1 MAKNRKKML
10 KLIQAKPF
18 VRVFDNSV
26 DPFIPKLW
34 ANESLAILEENM
46 VIANLVHRDFEP
58 VVANFGDLVHTRRP
72 GEFVAKRKTNADS
85 VDIQDATATDVTVPL
100 NQHVHVSFLI
110 KDGEESKSFK
120 DLVEIYMAPAM
131 LAQARF
137 IDKILLG
144 QYAQFLDN
152 VDGGLGQL
160 SASNAKSFILDTRG
174 RLNRQKA
181 YMDGRN
187 FIWNPNSE
195 TEVLKT
201 DMFLQAYSVGDLGG
215 AMREAALGRKL
226 GFDHYMAQNMSS
238 IATGNTVALG
248 AVDNGSGYPE
258 GTTVLTVDTFSG
270 VVTVGTWIVIDG
282 DNTPYRVVA
291 SSGSPTTSLTI
302 HTGLRHAV
310 LNNAVI
316 TAYTPGAVNF
326 ASGYA
331 AGYSKEITVNGF
343 TVAPRVG
350 QVVTFGTSTTPAIYT
365 IIGVNAL
372 VGITLDRPLDAAISH
387 TNAVNIGPAGDYNF
401 AFHRNALA
409 LVVRPL
415 AQPKTGVG
423 ALSAVVNYNNLSMRA
438 TITYQGQQQGHL
450 VTLDMLCGVA
460 ILDTNLG
467 AVLLG

>member
-1 MAKNRKKML
+1 M
-10 KLIQAKPF
+10 
-18 VRVFDNSV
+18 
-26 DPFIPKLW
+26 
-34 ANESLAILEENM
+34 
-46 VIANLVHRDFEP
+46 
-58 VVANFGDLVHTRRP
+58 VHTRRP

-85 VDIQDATATDVTVPL
+85 VNIQDATATDVTVPL

-144 QYAQFLDN
+144 QYAQFLN
-152 VDGGLGQL
+152 NNAGGLGQL

-174 RLNRQKA
+174 VLNRHKA

-201 DMFLQAYSVGDLGG
+201 DLFLQAYSVGDLGG

-238 IATGNTVALG
+238 IPTGNTVALG
-248 AVDNGSGYPE
+248 AINNAAGYPA
-258 GTTVLTVDTFSG
+258 GTTSALTVDTFAG
-270 VVTVGTWIVIDG
+270 TVTQGTWITIAG
-282 DNTPYRVVA
+282 DDTPYQVAA
-291 SSGSPTTSLTI
+291 SSGSPTTSITLNVP
-302 HTGLRHAV
+302 LRYAV
-310 LNNAVI
+310 ADNAVI
-316 TAYTPGAVNF
+316 TAYTPGTVNNVG
-326 ASGYA
+326 GYA
-331 AGYSKEITVNGF
+331 AGYAKEITISGF
-343 TVAPRVG
+343 TVAPNVG
-350 QVVTFGTSTTPAIYT
+350 QFVTFGTQTTLYT
-365 IIGVNAL
+365 IIDTTSTT
-372 VGITLDRPLDAAISH
+372 GITLDRPLDFAIS
-387 TNAVNIGPAGDYNF
+387 NSDKVNIGPAGGFNF

-467 AVLLG
+467 AVLFA